1 MVHVFRLGRG
11 RKNERGSQ
19 LIDIQ
24 ASPWIEVVFVAAG
37 IVGFV
42 PEVSAQIVS
51 TVVQVVAGTARELQS
66 RSRRNTFLDRVNQ
79 DLLMPR
85 GLYAM
90 IMTFKDEIPGQQSGP
105 LYRLSSSIG
114 KTLFSSEKL
123 DINQTVAKYSNSDPE
138 MSKLKKGLKDIRL
151 TSGQT
156 RTQIELP
163 EAAELIFPDLDRVA
177 EEALEADG
185 KGKETGTRDK
195 FKNAGTWV
203 QDYLDRR
210 GQAFYVSYTQTK
222 NDYRGVSEYM
232 LTVNHT
238 GS

>member
-1 MVHVFRLGRG
+1 
-11 RKNERGSQ
+11 
-19 LIDIQ
+19 
-24 ASPWIEVVFVAAG
+24 
-37 IVGFV
+37 
-42 PEVSAQIVS
+42 
-51 TVVQVVAGTARELQS
+51 
-66 RSRRNTFLDRVNQ
+66 
-79 DLLMPR
+79 
-85 GLYAM
+85 
-90 IMTFKDEIPGQQSGP
+90 
-105 LYRLSSSIG
+105 
-114 KTLFSSEKL
+114 
-123 DINQTVAKYSNSDPE
+123 

-177 EEALEADG
+177 EQALEGDG
-185 KGKETGTRDK
+185 KGKGTGTRDK

-210 GQAFYVSYTQTK
+210 GQAFYVSYTRIK
-222 NDYRGVSEYM
+222 NDYRVLGEYM